1 MGSVEMEDGGEGIA
15 RERQLHSGCSSRA
28 PKRNSITGF
37 CLSSVCLSVR
47 LPFSFVLTK
56 ETSESINF
64 GSWPPFGR
72 LLIPMKNE
80 YIFSNEWFCL
90 N

>member
-37 CLSSVCLSVR
+37 CLSSVCLSVC
-47 LPFSFVLTK
+47 PFTF
-56 ETSESINF
+56 
-64 GSWPPFGR
+64 
-72 LLIPMKNE
+72 LI
-80 YIFSNEWFCL
+80 CL
-90 N
+90 D